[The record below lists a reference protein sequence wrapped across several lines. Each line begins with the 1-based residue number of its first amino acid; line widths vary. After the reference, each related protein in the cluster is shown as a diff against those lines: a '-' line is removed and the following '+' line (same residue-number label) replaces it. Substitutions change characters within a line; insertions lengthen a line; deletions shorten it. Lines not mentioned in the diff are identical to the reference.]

1 MGGGSLLPFVFS
13 FERRIQCRVDI
24 KVFSTW
30 TEWKEQFHW
39 LCFFSLTK
47 EQAFLPFFGQLCV
60 DLFGA
65 FVWQWQVQFIILFY
79 DCNSTQPKAIYY
91 IVLWLWFNSTKKA
104 SNELWLLKC
113 KHILLLMNF
122 VFKVQLLEFTWWM
135 CRYKNLSNKPSS
147 ISDYT
152 DKISSSYSNNIDFY
166 MPIIKFI
173 SKIGKSN
180 DLEKQEV

>member
-79 DCNSTQPKAIYY
+79 FVIQLNQKQFIILFYDYDSIQPK
-91 IVLWLWFNSTKKA
+91 KP
-104 SNELWLLKC
+104 
-113 KHILLLMNF
+113 LMNCGYWNANTYYF
-122 VFKVQLLEFTWWM
+122 
-135 CRYKNLSNKPSS
+135 
-147 ISDYT
+147 
-152 DKISSSYSNNIDFY
+152 
-166 MPIIKFI
+166 
-173 SKIGKSN
+173 
-180 DLEKQEV
+180 